1 MNWIGIGIGG
11 IALMMLLLQLADMQ
25 LKMIRQQEIME
36 QAKRIRW
43 ICRPEG
49 CVEIPM
55 DWDAIME
62 KTDLEKKAAPTA
74 KP

>member
-1 MNWIGIGIGG
+1 MIGIGIGAV
-11 IALMMLLLQLADMQ
+11 ALLLLLLQLAEMHIQ
-25 LKMIRQQEIME
+25 LIQQQEIMK

-55 DWDAIME
+55 DWDGVME
-62 KTDLEKKAAPTA
+62 ETTLKKNR
-74 KP
+74 

>member
-1 MNWIGIGIGG
+1 MISIGIGAV
-11 IALMMLLLQLADMQ
+11 ALLLLLLQLAEMYIQ
-25 LKMIRQQEIME
+25 LIQQQEITK

-55 DWDAIME
+55 DWDGVME
-62 KTDLEKKAAPTA
+62 ETTLKKNR
-74 KP
+74 

>member
-1 MNWIGIGIGG
+1 MIGIGIGTV
-11 IALMMLLLQLADMQ
+11 ALLLLLLQLAEMYIQ
-25 LKMIRQQEIME
+25 LIQQQEIMK

-55 DWDAIME
+55 DWDGVME
-62 KTDLEKKAAPTA
+62 ETTLKKNR
-74 KP
+74 

>member
-1 MNWIGIGIGG
+1 MIGIGIGAV
-11 IALMMLLLQLADMQ
+11 ALLLLLLQLAEMYIQ
-25 LKMIRQQEIME
+25 LIHQQEIMK

-55 DWDAIME
+55 DWDGVME
-62 KTDLEKKAAPTA
+62 ETTLKKNR
-74 KP
+74 

>member
-1 MNWIGIGIGG
+1 MIGIGIGAV
-11 IALMMLLLQLADMQ
+11 ALLLLLLQLAEMYIQ
-25 LKMIRQQEIME
+25 LIQQQEIMK

-55 DWDAIME
+55 DWDGVME
-62 KTDLEKKAAPTA
+62 ETTLKKDR
-74 KP
+74 

>member
-1 MNWIGIGIGG
+1 MIGIGIGAV
-11 IALMMLLLQLADMQ
+11 ALLLLLLQLAEMYIQ
-25 LKMIRQQEIME
+25 LIQQQEIMKQAMK

-55 DWDAIME
+55 DWDGVME
-62 KTDLEKKAAPTA
+62 ETTLKKNR
-74 KP
+74 

>member
-1 MNWIGIGIGG
+1 MIGIGIGAV
-11 IALMMLLLQLADMQ
+11 ALLLLLLQLAEMYIQ
-25 LKMIRQQEIME
+25 LIQQQEIMK

-55 DWDAIME
+55 DWDGVME
-62 KTDLEKKAAPTA
+62 ETTLKKIR
-74 KP
+74 

>member
-1 MNWIGIGIGG
+1 MIGIGIGAV
-11 IALMMLLLQLADMQ
+11 ALLLLLLQLAEMYIQ
-25 LKMIRQQEIME
+25 LIQQQEIMK

-55 DWDAIME
+55 DWDGVME
-62 KTDLEKKAAPTA
+62 ETTLKKNR
-74 KP
+74 

>member
-1 MNWIGIGIGG
+1 MIGIGIGTV
-11 IALMMLLLQLADMQ
+11 ALLLLLLQLAEMQ
-25 LKMIRQQEIME
+25 LKLIRRQEIMK

-55 DWDAIME
+55 NWEAVME
-62 KTDLEKKAAPTA
+62 ETA
-74 KP
+74 LGKDGLKNE

>member
-1 MNWIGIGIGG
+1 MIGIGIGAV
-11 IALMMLLLQLADMQ
+11 ALLLLLLQLAKMYIQ
-25 LKMIRQQEIME
+25 LIQQQEIME

-55 DWDAIME
+55 DWDGVME
-62 KTDLEKKAAPTA
+62 RTELKKSR
-74 KP
+74 

>member
-1 MNWIGIGIGG
+1 MIGIGIGTV
-11 IALMMLLLQLADMQ
+11 ALLLLLLQLADMQ
-25 LKMIRQQEIME
+25 LKLIRQQEIMK

-55 DWDAIME
+55 DWDGVME
-62 KTDLEKKAAPTA
+62 ETTLKKNR
-74 KP
+74 

>member
-1 MNWIGIGIGG
+1 MIGIGIGTV
-11 IALMMLLLQLADMQ
+11 ALLLLLLQLAEMYIQ
-25 LKMIRQQEIME
+25 LIQQQEIMK

-55 DWDAIME
+55 DWEAVME
-62 KTDLEKKAAPTA
+62 ETTLKKNR
-74 KP
+74 

>member
-1 MNWIGIGIGG
+1 MIGIGIGAV
-11 IALMMLLLQLADMQ
+11 ALLLLLLQLAEMYIQ
-25 LKMIRQQEIME
+25 LIRQQEIMK

-55 DWDAIME
+55 DWDGVME
-62 KTDLEKKAAPTA
+62 ETTLKKNR
-74 KP
+74 